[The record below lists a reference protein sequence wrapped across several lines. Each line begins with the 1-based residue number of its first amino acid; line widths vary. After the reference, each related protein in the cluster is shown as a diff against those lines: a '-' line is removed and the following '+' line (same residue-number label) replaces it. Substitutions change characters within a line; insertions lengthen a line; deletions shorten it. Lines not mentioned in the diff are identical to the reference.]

1 MIVLAAAG
9 LVMILSGLGAYYAT
23 GLEQSVFSALNL
35 IAGPVLLLTAG
46 IVQLRRMRGFRGA
59 PSRRVAI
66 RSTTMLLAVVV
77 AALALT
83 GLSEGWGAS
92 LDLTIERTYTLA
104 DQTRRACG
112 ELQAAS
118 AGGVELLFFEEA
130 KLAREVDLLVRSYE
144 QACPGLGVRRLSFA
158 EAPPAARPLLERAEA
173 TVAACQANRCEY
185 VGFPSEENITN
196 ALMRLARR
204 GATSAYF
211 LIGHGEVDLADEG
224 EGGYSGLVAVLDA
237 EGIEGHGW
245 IGPASGQVPE
255 RADIVIVAAPARNL
269 LAPEIEALDS
279 YLRSG
284 GRLLALLEPGVHS
297 NFDDLLER
305 WGFELPDGVLADRLT
320 SPLLE
325 DPNPITLL
333 VNGFGDHPV
342 VQSLDARTMLIMPGA
357 RLVRAGRKLEPQDRL
372 QNIAYTSRAG
382 WLEADVTAA
391 LGGLPIAPEP
401 TETRGVELPLAA
413 AARYPRG
420 ERETRIVVIGDRDF
434 VSNRML
440 ASLYN
445 RDLLMNAVWW
455 LAEDER
461 WISIRPKLWTPDHYP
476 LTLQETLT
484 YFYFFAFALPEALL
498 LLAIAAWYRQRG

>member
-23 GLEQSVFSALNL
+23 GREQSVFSALNL
-35 IAGPVLLLTAG
+35 IAGPVLLLAAG
-46 IVQLRRMRGFRGA
+46 IVQLQRMRGFSGA
-59 PSRRVAI
+59 LSRRVAI
-66 RSTTMLLAVVV
+66 RSMAMLMAVAT

-83 GLSEGWGAS
+83 GLSEGWGAA

-112 ELQAAS
+112 ELQAAP
-118 AGGVELLFFEEA
+118 AGVQLLFFEEA

-144 QACPGLGVRRLSFA
+144 QACPGLRVRRLSFA

-173 TVAACQANRCEY
+173 TVAACQASRCEY

-211 LIGHGEVDLADEG
+211 LIGHGEVDLADQG

-237 EGIEGHGW
+237 EGIEGRGW
-245 IGPASGQVPE
+245 IGPASGEVPE

-269 LAPEIEALDS
+269 LGPEIEALDS
-279 YLRSG
+279 YLHSG

-297 NFDDLLER
+297 NFDDLLAR

-342 VQSLDARTMLIMPGA
+342 VRSLDARSMLIMPGA
-357 RLVRAGRKLEPQDRL
+357 RLVRAARKPEPEDRL
-372 QNIAYTSRAG
+372 QNIAYTSRDG
-382 WLEADVTAA
+382 WLEADVAAA
-391 LGGLPIAPEP
+391 LGSLPIAPEP

-440 ASLYN
+440 RSLYN

-498 LLAIAAWYRQRG
+498 LLGIAAWYRQRG